1 MPRRISLDYDR
12 RVGLRLPSAIF
23 RQSGR
28 LRRDGNSS
36 PACHGGLLHSHCE
49 ELPGQ
54 FRPVRVIFLGS
65 RTDEFSGTRV
75 RRHFGVVGSVPA
87 SVEKK
92 NRFHHDMIFRGIVL
106 TSVPEWIYSV
116 MPQSELEV
124 KKQAVIQERLSKLAA
139 MDSEIA
145 KTLEMKAHGS
155 SPEHWKSILMAGF
168 CLTKGV
174 LLNYSAVM

>member
-1 MPRRISLDYDR
+1 
-12 RVGLRLPSAIF
+12 
-23 RQSGR
+23 
-28 LRRDGNSS
+28 
-36 PACHGGLLHSHCE
+36 
-49 ELPGQ
+49 
-54 FRPVRVIFLGS
+54 
-65 RTDEFSGTRV
+65 
-75 RRHFGVVGSVPA
+75 
-87 SVEKK
+87 
-92 NRFHHDMIFRGIVL
+92 
-106 TSVPEWIYSV
+106 
-116 MPQSELEV
+116 MPQNELEV

>member
-1 MPRRISLDYDR
+1 
-12 RVGLRLPSAIF
+12 
-23 RQSGR
+23 
-28 LRRDGNSS
+28 
-36 PACHGGLLHSHCE
+36 
-49 ELPGQ
+49 
-54 FRPVRVIFLGS
+54 
-65 RTDEFSGTRV
+65 
-75 RRHFGVVGSVPA
+75 
-87 SVEKK
+87 
-92 NRFHHDMIFRGIVL
+92 MIFRGIVL
-106 TSVPEWIYSV
+106 TSVPKWIYSV